1 MKRTV
6 LLSVLI
12 KKNMPAC
19 ARTSAWTHMVP
30 HYIGRNT
37 TILVLKV
44 QFCLCLGELVNL
56 QRESRWVE
64 KGLWVCL
71 FVLYAVWES
80 SGCDYVP
87 LDCFP
92 VSSSNW
98 SAWMFVV
105 LNVLF
110 SQRKAGSVHWRILI
124 LSSSFLLLPSG
135 LPGDHEQREIKL
147 LICMS
152 QYRHRDLSCSIAP
165 IIQIILN
172 RDKED

>member
-110 SQRKAGSVHWRILI
+110 FPEESRQCSLTDSHSLFIFLTLAVRSPRGPWTKRDKAVDLHESISASWLI
-124 LSSSFLLLPSG
+124 LF
-135 LPGDHEQREIKL
+135 HCTYHTNHTE
-147 LICMS
+147 
-152 QYRHRDLSCSIAP
+152 
-165 IIQIILN
+165 
-172 RDKED
+172 